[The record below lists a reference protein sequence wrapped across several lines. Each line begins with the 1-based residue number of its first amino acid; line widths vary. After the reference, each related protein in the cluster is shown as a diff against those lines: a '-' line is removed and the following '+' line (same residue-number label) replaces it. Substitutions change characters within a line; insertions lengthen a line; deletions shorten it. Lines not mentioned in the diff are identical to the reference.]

1 MEILQGLNTK
11 LANFYFLDAMN
22 YVNLY
27 NILDR
32 YAFILLRL
40 ITRQTMP
47 VIVSIELTTQS
58 ILEN

>member
-27 NILDR
+27 NILDM
-32 YAFILLRL
+32 YAFVLLRL
-40 ITRQTMP
+40 ITRQTMH